1 MKTISLIRSATI
13 LVIVLATTAA
23 RAVEPENPTT
33 PDEGFK
39 PEQLLGAWKLISG
52 EKVAKPMAKEST
64 GGIFVF
70 TKDTLIGKNRFG
82 DELSGMTYTLDTSKK
97 PVVMKLTITKNFPGV
112 TADAIVEIRDGKLLL
127 CYGKEPT
134 SFVTK
139 EGENNRSMVF
149 VKSVDPAEIQG
160 EIKALSEKRWA
171 SLSEGK
177 LQILVN
183 LCLDSRFTL
192 TTGDGK
198 QLALTKDFFEFTKL
212 WDSKANGLDRIDVTD
227 RSYTILSD
235 TAIETGRAEAT
246 KAGRKDAV
254 WVVRYTTT
262 WARDDGKWYLVGEHQ
277 SPAK

>member
-1 MKTISLIRSATI
+1 MKTLNLIRFATI
-13 LVIVLATTAA
+13 LVILLAATVAC
-23 RAVEPENPTT
+23 AVEPENPTT

-39 PEQLLGAWKLISG
+39 PEQLVGAWKLISG
-52 EKVAKPMAKEST
+52 EKVAQPMAKEST
-64 GGIFVF
+64 GGIYVF

-112 TADAIVEIRDGKLLL
+112 TADAIVEMRDGKLLL

-160 EIKALSEKRWA
+160 EIKALSDKRWA

-177 LQILVN
+177 LQILIN

-192 TTGDGK
+192 TNGDGK
-198 QLALTKDFFEFTKL
+198 QLSLTKGFFEFAKL
-212 WDSKANGLDRIDVTD
+212 WDSKANGLIASR
-227 RSYTILSD
+227 
-235 TAIETGRAEAT
+235 
-246 KAGRKDAV
+246 
-254 WVVRYTTT
+254 
-262 WARDDGKWYLVGEHQ
+262 
-277 SPAK
+277 